1 MTTNLI
7 QKLFEYNTFQ
17 QGKTCEAVRTGYK
30 LKKMD
35 KNTIKIRIG
44 RGAFNDIVINDNTVL
59 NEHCY
64 IVCDKSGCRVVNL
77 NRDAKTFVNNNEVNW
92 EATISQGDELRF
104 GNTVVT
110 WAQIEKT
117 VREVQGAGKHNR
129 ESLVR
134 RVGMFIGYYAIY
146 FMLGWFVLYSFSLTT
161 STALKIISICLYLGF
176 VLYTIE
182 PSKWNR
188 QRMNEGDLV
197 SWRKNRV
204 VILIITAIF
213 LIKFVL
219 KFMFQI

>member
-1 MTTNLI
+1 
-7 QKLFEYNTFQ
+7 
-17 QGKTCEAVRTGYK
+17 
-30 LKKMD
+30 MD

-44 RGAFNDIVINDNTVL
+44 RGTFNDIVINDSTVL

-64 IVCDKSGCRVVNL
+64 IVYDKSGCRVVNL
-77 NRDAKTFVNNNEVNW
+77 NRDAKTFVNNNEVKW
-92 EATISQGDELRF
+92 EAAIYEGDELRF
-104 GNTVVT
+104 GDVIVA

-117 VREVQGAGKHNR
+117 VHEVQSTGKYNR
-129 ESLVR
+129 ENLIR
-134 RVGMFIGYYAIY
+134 RVGMFIGYYVIY
-146 FMLGWFVLYSFSLTT
+146 FMLGWFVLYAFSLTA

-188 QRMNEGDLV
+188 QKMTEVDLG
-197 SWRKNRV
+197 SWRKNRI
-204 VILIITAIF
+204 VILTITAIF